1 MNRSEL
7 VSALAEKSGVTQ
19 TDADSV
25 LSAFGDVLIEAVGRG
40 EDVRLPGLLTLERV
54 ERAARTGRNPRTGE
68 TLEIAASYGAK
79 LTAGSKLKAAAA
91 GND

>member
-7 VSALAEKSGVTQ
+7 ITAVAERSGVSQ

-25 LSAFGDVLIEAVGRG
+25 LSAFGDVLLEAVAQG
-40 EDVRLPGLLTLERV
+40 DAVKLPGLMTVERV

-68 TLEIAASYGAK
+68 TLEIAASFGAK

-91 GND
+91 GS

>member
-7 VSALAEKSGVTQ
+7 VTAVAERSGLTQ
-19 TDADSV
+19 TDADAV
-25 LSAFGDVLIEAVGRG
+25 LSAFGDVLVEAVAKG
-40 EDVRLPGLLTLERV
+40 EPVKLPGLMTVERV

-68 TLEIAASYGAK
+68 TLEIAASFGAK

-91 GND
+91 GD